1 MRSFFM
7 HATKRTAPTRRRG
20 FTLIESAVAV
30 VIVGTGVLALVAAQ
44 QAWHAQNAWAE
55 RAAVGARL
63 GNEIREM
70 TFDCPRHDPVTG
82 ASGWGP
88 ETNEVDLL
96 DFDDLDDFD
105 GILGHGLILS
115 GADGSGPVNALREVI
130 PGMDEWTQTI
140 RVYNVDPGNVNVD
153 VDDAGSD
160 MMRVEVTID
169 WQGGSAS
176 EPTTVT
182 RVTWIAPR

>member
-1 MRSFFM
+1 MIHSNRRR
-7 HATKRTAPTRRRG
+7 ATGRRG

-44 QAWHAQNAWAE
+44 QAWHSQNAWAE
-55 RAAVGARL
+55 RAAIGARL

-82 ASGWGP
+82 ASVWGP
-88 ETNEVDLL
+88 ELNEVDIL

-105 GILGHGLILS
+105 GDLGNGLVLS
-115 GADGSGPVNALREVI
+115 GADGTGPVNALREVI
-130 PGMDEWTQTI
+130 PGMDEWTQT
-140 RVYNVDPGNVNVD
+140 VQVFNVDPANVNID
-153 VDDAGSD
+153 VDDADSD

-169 WQGGSAS
+169 WKGAS
-176 EPTTVT
+176 TSEATTVT
-182 RVTWIAPR
+182 RVTWIAPK

>member
-1 MRSFFM
+1 MRTRQRSRS
-7 HATKRTAPTRRRG
+7 ATRRG

-44 QAWHAQNAWAE
+44 QAWHSQNAWAE
-55 RAAVGARL
+55 RAAIGARL

-88 ETNEVDLL
+88 ETNEL
-96 DFDDLDDFD
+96 DILDYDDLDDFD
-105 GILGHGLILS
+105 GTLGLGLVLS

-130 PGMDEWTQTI
+130 PGMSEWTQTI
-140 RVYNVDPGNVNVD
+140 RVYNVDPTNVNID
-153 VDDAGSD
+153 VGDAASNL
-160 MMRVEVTID
+160 MRVDVTID
-169 WQGGSAS
+169 WHGPSAA

-182 RVTWIAPR
+182 RVTWIAPK

>member
-1 MRSFFM
+1 MP
-7 HATKRTAPTRRRG
+7 ATNRTNPGRRRG

-44 QAWHAQNAWAE
+44 QAWHTQNAWAE
-55 RAAVGARL
+55 RAAIGARL

-82 ASGWGP
+82 ASSWGP
-88 ETNEVDLL
+88 ETNELDIL

-105 GILGHGLILS
+105 GLLGTGLVLS

-130 PGMDEWTQTI
+130 PDMDEWTQTI
-140 RVYNVDPGNVNVD
+140 RVHNVDPGNVNID

-169 WQGGSAS
+169 WQGASAS
-176 EPTTVT
+176 ESTTVT

>member
-1 MRSFFM
+1 
-7 HATKRTAPTRRRG
+7 
-20 FTLIESAVAV
+20 
-30 VIVGTGVLALVAAQ
+30 
-44 QAWHAQNAWAE
+44 
-55 RAAVGARL
+55 
-63 GNEIREM
+63 M

-82 ASGWGP
+82 ASSWGP
-88 ETNEVDLL
+88 ETNELDIL

-105 GILGHGLILS
+105 GLLGTGLVLS

-130 PGMDEWTQTI
+130 PDMDEWTQTI
-140 RVYNVDPGNVNVD
+140 RVHNVDPGNVNID

-169 WQGGSAS
+169 WQGASAS
-176 EPTTVT
+176 ESTTVT

>member
-1 MRSFFM
+1 MIHSSHR
-7 HATKRTAPTRRRG
+7 RTASRRG

-44 QAWHAQNAWAE
+44 QAWHTQNAWAE
-55 RAAVGARL
+55 RAAIGARL

-82 ASGWGP
+82 ASVWGP
-88 ETNEVDLL
+88 ELNEVDIL

-105 GILGHGLILS
+105 GALGTGLVLS
-115 GADGSGPVNALREVI
+115 GAEGTGPVNALREVI
-130 PGMDEWTQTI
+130 PGMGEWTQT
-140 RVYNVDPGNVNVD
+140 VQVFNVDPSNVNND
-153 VDDAGSD
+153 VGDAASD
-160 MMRVEVTID
+160 MMRVEVRID
-169 WQGGSAS
+169 WKGAFAA

-182 RVTWIAPR
+182 RVTWIAPK

>member
-1 MRSFFM
+1 M
-7 HATKRTAPTRRRG
+7 
-20 FTLIESAVAV
+20 
-30 VIVGTGVLALVAAQ
+30 VIVGTGVLGLVAAQ
-44 QAWHAQNAWAE
+44 QAWHSQNAWAE
-55 RAAVGARL
+55 RAAIGARL

-82 ASGWGP
+82 SSGWGP
-88 ETNEVDLL
+88 ELNEVDIL

-105 GILGHGLILS
+105 GDFGAGLVLS
-115 GADGSGPVNALREVI
+115 GTDGSGPVNALREII
-130 PGMDEWTQTI
+130 PGMSEWTQTI
-140 RVYNVDPGNVNVD
+140 RVFNVDPSNVNVD

-160 MMRVEVTID
+160 MMRVEVTVD
-169 WQGGSAS
+169 WQNGSEG